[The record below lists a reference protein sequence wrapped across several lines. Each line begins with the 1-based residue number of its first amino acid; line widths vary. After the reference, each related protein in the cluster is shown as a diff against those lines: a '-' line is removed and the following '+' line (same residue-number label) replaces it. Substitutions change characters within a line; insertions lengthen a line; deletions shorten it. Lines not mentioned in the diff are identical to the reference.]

1 MRHGMQKMQ
10 QTKLK
15 LERGRCILK
24 QILIIAGVAVM
35 VVVSFGMYCCM
46 RMASQQD
53 QMLERMRRRK
63 NTDN

>member
-1 MRHGMQKMQ
+1 M
-10 QTKLK
+10 
-15 LERGRCILK
+15 
-24 QILIIAGVAVM
+24 A
-35 VVVSFGMYCCM
+35 VVSFGMYCCM